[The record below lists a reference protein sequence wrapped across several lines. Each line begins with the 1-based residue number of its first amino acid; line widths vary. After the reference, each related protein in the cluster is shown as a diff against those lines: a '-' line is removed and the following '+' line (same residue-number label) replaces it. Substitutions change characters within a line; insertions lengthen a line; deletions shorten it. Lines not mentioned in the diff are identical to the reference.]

1 MKISAVAV
9 FLFAPAIACAAG
21 GKNGEGESMT
31 AAVFQMMA
39 SLAVVLGIIY
49 LLYYIFTRW
58 FKGVALGKTR
68 SGLIRVVETRYLAP
82 KRSLLIVEVGGEYLL
97 LGNGSE
103 GVQLIKK
110 LENGDEF
117 CARNAESP
125 PRPVP
130 EAFRKTFDDLLKK
143 MREGFAGAKRSEF
156 ALNKIWTAQDQVEP
170 ITVEQMMEQ
179 MHPNKN
185 RSFSRPAI
193 KLINTEAIE
202 KIC

>member
-9 FLFAPAIACAAG
+9 YLCAPAVACAAG

-49 LLYYIFTRW
+49 LLYYVFSRW
-58 FKGVALGKTR
+58 FKGVGMGKTR
-68 SGLIRVVETRYLAP
+68 SGHIRVVETRYLAP
-82 KRSLLIVEVGGEYLL
+82 KRSLMIVEVGGEYLL

-117 CARNAESP
+117 GAQNAASP
-125 PRPVP
+125 SRPAP
-130 EAFRKTFDDLLKK
+130 EVFRKTFDDLLKK
-143 MREGFAGAKRSEF
+143 MRGGFSGVKRSDF
-156 ALNKIWTAQDQVEP
+156 AINKIWPARDQVEP
-170 ITVEQMMEQ
+170 ITVEQMIEQ
-179 MHPNKN
+179 MQPKKS
-185 RSFSRPAI
+185 RSVSRPTTKQLKARV
-193 KLINTEAIE
+193 IE
-202 KIC
+202 EIC

>member
-9 FLFAPAIACAAG
+9 CLFTPAAACAAG
-21 GKNGEGESMT
+21 GKSGEGESMT

-49 LLYYIFTRW
+49 LLYYVLSRW
-58 FKGVALGKTR
+58 FKGVAVGKTR
-68 SGLIRVVETRYLAP
+68 SGHIRIVETRYLAP

-117 CARNAESP
+117 VTDKAASLP
-125 PRPVP
+125 VQVP
-130 EAFRKTFDDLLKK
+130 EVLRKTFDDLLNK
-143 MREGFAGAKRSEF
+143 MREGLASVKKSDFAI
-156 ALNKIWTAQDQVEP
+156 NKIWSGRDQVEP
-170 ITVEQMMEQ
+170 MTVEQMIEQ
-179 MHPNKN
+179 MQFK
-185 RSFSRPAI
+185 
-193 KLINTEAIE
+193 KKDGGGE
-202 KIC
+202 